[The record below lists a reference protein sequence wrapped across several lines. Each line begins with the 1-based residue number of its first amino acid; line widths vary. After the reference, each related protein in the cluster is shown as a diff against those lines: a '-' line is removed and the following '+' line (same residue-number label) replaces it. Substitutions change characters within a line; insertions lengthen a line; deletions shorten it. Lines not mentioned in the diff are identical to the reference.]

1 MHCFFFCHWDFF
13 LKTKKIDLSLAR
25 LRLKILGPIIVI
37 KRIVR
42 LFLTII
48 IFFVLNSSR
57 SQEGVPIYFDY
68 LTENYYLVHP
78 SMAGVNLVGGK
89 LRMTARKQWF
99 DQVEAPNLQTMT
111 ADVRISERSG
121 LGLTLFNDQNGY
133 HSQKGAYITYAHH
146 INFNDNIILSKRPYP
161 SKYDEID
168 QLSFGISVGG
178 IQNSL
183 DQTTFDLVDY
193 DPLISG
199 LMENTGYFNVDVGMS
214 YVTSKYYAHL
224 TVKNLLFAPHDL
236 YGDFEYNKNRDSTN
250 FKRFVA
256 SLGYVFYTDTPW
268 SFEPSTLF
276 QYSDLTTEKSIDL
289 NFKAYYKL
297 NYGRLWAGF
306 SFRNSL
312 EGAEYVEVSTGN
324 IKEQSLQL
332 VTPLFGID
340 YKDFVFSYNYSH
352 QFGDINFGSGG
363 FHQITIGFNFLRGSI
378 ECDCF

>member
-1 MHCFFFCHWDFF
+1 
-13 LKTKKIDLSLAR
+13 
-25 LRLKILGPIIVI
+25 
-37 KRIVR
+37 VR
-42 LFLTII
+42 LFLII
-48 IFFVLNSSR
+48 IFFFALSCSR

-89 LRMTARKQWF
+89 IRMTARKQWF
-99 DQVEAPNLQTMT
+99 DQVEAPNLQTLT
-111 ADVRISERSG
+111 ADFRLSERSG
-121 LGLTLFNDQNGY
+121 LGITLFNDQNGY

-146 INFNDNIILSKRPYP
+146 INFNDNIVLSKRPYP

-236 YGDFEYNKNRDSTN
+236 YGDFEYNKNRDSTD

-297 NYGRLWAGF
+297 TSGRLWAGL

-324 IKEQSLQL
+324 LKEQSLQL

-340 YKDFVFSYNYSH
+340 FKDFVFSYNYSH

>member
-1 MHCFFFCHWDFF
+1 MFF
-13 LKTKKIDLSLAR
+13 L
-25 LRLKILGPIIVI
+25 
-37 KRIVR
+37 
-42 LFLTII
+42 
-48 IFFVLNSSR
+48 LNSSKA
-57 SQEGVPIYFDY
+57 QEGVPIYFDY

-89 LRMTARKQWF
+89 IRMTARKQWF
-99 DQVEAPNLQTMT
+99 DQVEAPNLQTLT
-111 ADVRISERSG
+111 ADLRLSERSG

-146 INFNDNIILSKRPYP
+146 INFNDNIVLSKRPYP

-183 DQTTFDLVDY
+183 DQTTFDIVDY

-214 YVTSKYYAHL
+214 YVNSKYYAHL
-224 TVKNLLFAPHDL
+224 TLKNLLFAPDEW
-236 YGDFEYNKNRDSTN
+236 YGETN
-250 FKRFVA
+250 NGFSDTRNYKRLVA

-276 QYSDLTTEKSIDL
+276 QYSNLTTEKSIDI

-297 NYGRLWAGF
+297 DYGRIWAGL

-312 EGAEYVEVSTGN
+312 EGAEYIEVSTGN

-340 YKDFVFSYNYSH
+340 FKDFVFSYNYSH

-378 ECDCF
+378 DCDCF

>member
-1 MHCFFFCHWDFF
+1 MR
-13 LKTKKIDLSLAR
+13 LLLA
-25 LRLKILGPIIVI
+25 ILT
-37 KRIVR
+37 
-42 LFLTII
+42 L
-48 IFFVLNSSR
+48 FVLNTSR
-57 SQEGVPIYFDY
+57 AQEGVPIYFDY

-89 LRMTARKQWF
+89 IRTTVRKQWF
-99 DQVEAPNLQTMT
+99 DQVEAPNLQTLT
-111 ADVRISERSG
+111 ADLRLSERSG

-133 HSQKGAYITYAHH
+133 HAQKGAYITYAHH
-146 INFNDNIILSKRPYP
+146 INFNDDIVLSKRPYP

-199 LMENTGYFNVDVGMS
+199 LMENTGYFNIDVGMS
-214 YVTSKYYAHL
+214 YVNSKYYAHI

-312 EGAEYVEVSTGN
+312 EGAEYLEVSTGN

>member
-1 MHCFFFCHWDFF
+1 M
-13 LKTKKIDLSLAR
+13 
-25 LRLKILGPIIVI
+25 
-37 KRIVR
+37 R
-42 LFLTII
+42 LFLII
-48 IFFVLNSSR
+48 IFFFALSSSR

-89 LRMTARKQWF
+89 IRMTARKQWF
-99 DQVEAPNLQTMT
+99 DQVEAPNLQTLT
-111 ADVRISERSG
+111 ADFRLSERSG
-121 LGLTLFNDQNGY
+121 LGITLFNDQNGY

-146 INFNDNIILSKRPYP
+146 INFNDNIVLSKRPYP

-236 YGDFEYNKNRDSTN
+236 YGDFEYNKNRDSTD

-297 NYGRLWAGF
+297 TSGRLWAGL

-324 IKEQSLQL
+324 LKEQSLQL

-340 YKDFVFSYNYSH
+340 FKDFVFSYNYSH

>member
-1 MHCFFFCHWDFF
+1 
-13 LKTKKIDLSLAR
+13 
-25 LRLKILGPIIVI
+25 
-37 KRIVR
+37 VR
-42 LFLTII
+42 LLLAILTL
-48 IFFVLNSSR
+48 FVLNTSR
-57 SQEGVPIYFDY
+57 AQEGVPIYFDY

-133 HSQKGAYITYAHH
+133 HAQKGAYITYAHH
-146 INFNDNIILSKRPYP
+146 INFNDNIVLSKRPYP

-199 LMENTGYFNVDVGMS
+199 LMENTGYFNIDVGMS
-214 YVTSKYYAHL
+214 YVNSKYYAHI

-276 QYSDLTTEKSIDL
+276 QYSDLTTEKSVDL

-312 EGAEYVEVSTGN
+312 EGAEYLEVSTGN

>member
-1 MHCFFFCHWDFF
+1 
-13 LKTKKIDLSLAR
+13 
-25 LRLKILGPIIVI
+25 V
-37 KRIVR
+37 RI
-42 LFLTII
+42 FLTII
-48 IFFVLNSSR
+48 IFFVLNNAKA
-57 SQEGVPIYFDY
+57 QEGVPIYFDY

-146 INFNDNIILSKRPYP
+146 INFNDNIVLSKRPYP

-199 LMENTGYFNVDVGMS
+199 LMENTGYFNIDVGIS
-214 YVTSKYYAHL
+214 YVNSKYYAHL

-256 SLGYVFYTDTPW
+256 SLGYVFYTNTPW

-312 EGAEYVEVSTGN
+312 EGASYIEVSTGD
-324 IKEQSLQL
+324 IKEQNLQL
-332 VTPLFGID
+332 VTPLLGID